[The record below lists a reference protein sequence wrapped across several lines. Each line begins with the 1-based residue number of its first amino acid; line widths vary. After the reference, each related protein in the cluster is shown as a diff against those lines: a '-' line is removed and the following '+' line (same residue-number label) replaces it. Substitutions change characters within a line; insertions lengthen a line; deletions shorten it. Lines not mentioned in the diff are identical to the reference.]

1 MHNLYVRQSCSE
13 ADPMQEVRNKGPA
26 PQVRIEEYIK
36 YIMFSY
42 VDLNDN

>member
-1 MHNLYVRQSCSE
+1 MSQSNSG
-13 ADPMQEVRNKGPA
+13 ADPVHEVRNKGPA
-26 PQVRIEEYIK
+26 PQTCTEEYIK